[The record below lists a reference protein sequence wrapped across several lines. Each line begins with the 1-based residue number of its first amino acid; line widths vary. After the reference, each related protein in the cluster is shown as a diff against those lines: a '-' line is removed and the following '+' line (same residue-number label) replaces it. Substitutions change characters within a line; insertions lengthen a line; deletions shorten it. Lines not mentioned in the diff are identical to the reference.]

1 MNHLIRFFAMAS
13 IIVRPLFNTVYFM
26 CIGVAVSS
34 QRHRNNWRPRRD
46 RINSLW
52 AAILP
57 GKPRPVQTGRQSVAQ
72 RLAHWQKDADLS
84 AVRDKKWLDAMPEAD
99 RRRWQLLWANV
110 EALLKKAPYK
120 Q

>member
-1 MNHLIRFFAMAS
+1 
-13 IIVRPLFNTVYFM
+13 
-26 CIGVAVSS
+26 
-34 QRHRNNWRPRRD
+34 
-46 RINSLW
+46 
-52 AAILP
+52 
-57 GKPRPVQTGRQSVAQ
+57 VAQ